1 MGWHLKK
8 SKAAPAVERL
18 QTWGQLPLGATVL
31 VDTSPFI
38 YILEGKQPF
47 AALFEGLFELADA
60 GGVTICLSVI
70 TLAEVLTGPYQA
82 SLTPLAKRYEKVLN
96 GYCVLP
102 VTPAI
107 AALAAQLRAQYKLR
121 LPDALQLA
129 TALDVEADALVTHDR
144 DFSKVTGMRVLMG
157 GD

>member
-1 MGWHLKK
+1 MGWRLKN
-8 SKAAPAVERL
+8 KANPAT
-18 QTWGQLPLGATVL
+18 QKPTTWGQLPHGATVL

-47 AALFEGLFELADA
+47 AAMFEGLFELAGV

-82 SLTPLAKRYEKVLN
+82 GLTPLAKRYEKVLN
-96 GYCVLP
+96 GYDVLP
-102 VTPAI
+102 VSPAI
-107 AALAAQLRAQYKLR
+107 ASLAAQLRAQYKLR

-129 TALDVEADALVTHDR
+129 TALDVGADALVTHDR
-144 DFSKVTGMRVLMG
+144 DFSKVAGLRVLLG
-157 GD
+157 GG

>member
-1 MGWHLKK
+1 MALEK
-8 SKAAPAVERL
+8 PL
-18 QTWGQLPLGATVL
+18 TWGQLPLGATVL

-82 SLTPLAKRYEKVLN
+82 GLTPLAKRYEKVLN

-102 VTPAI
+102 VIPAI

-129 TALDVEADALVTHDR
+129 TALDVGADALVTHDR

-157 GD
+157 DFA